1 MRHSD
6 DLSCGYFLKINNS
19 ADDGCCIACQNCDQD
34 WDNCQE
40 FAEQDGTLLFIAI
53 TKGKAPAY
61 LGSSFAFLAPA
72 SIVIQ
77 NFGYE
82 YALGGFVAVGFC
94 DQDWDNCQEF
104 AEQDGTENS
113 YA

>member
-1 MRHSD
+1 MSDMLGNDDQDNRKDDHDRLSIKFRWGKMRHSD

-40 FAEQDGTLLFIAI
+40 FAEQDGT
-53 TKGKAPAY
+53 
-61 LGSSFAFLAPA
+61 
-72 SIVIQ
+72 
-77 NFGYE
+77 E
-82 YALGGFVAVGFC
+82 Y
-94 DQDWDNCQEF
+94 
-104 AEQDGTENS
+104 S